1 MEKFSDIQFK
11 TPAEIK
17 RYQELRLADEL
28 EYLNRHSAFYQR
40 MFREERIDISGI
52 RTLEDLQQLPVT
64 TKTDLQLHNEDFV
77 CVDKVEIIDYV
88 TTSGT

>member
-28 EYLNRHSAFYQR
+28 EYLNRRSAFYQR
-40 MFREERIDISGI
+40 MFREERIDISCI

-64 TKTDLQLHNEDFV
+64 TKQTCNCIMKILFV
-77 CVDKVEIIDYV
+77 WIKLRLSIM
-88 TTSGT
+88 